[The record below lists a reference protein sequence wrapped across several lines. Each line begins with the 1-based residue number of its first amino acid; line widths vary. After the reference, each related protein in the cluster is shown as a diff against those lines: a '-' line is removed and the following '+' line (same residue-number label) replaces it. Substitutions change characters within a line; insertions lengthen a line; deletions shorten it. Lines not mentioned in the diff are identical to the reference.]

1 MKKAEFDHLLAC
13 YGADFGDW
21 PGEQRGSA
29 KRALDSNPEWQASF
43 LESRAL
49 DDALDEYTLESPHL
63 AALEQRILAETV
75 HKQSI
80 LDRFIQ
86 WLIPGEALWRPAIWR
101 PAIWRPA
108 VWRPALVACLP
119 IIVGVSIGL
128 NINIDE
134 QYTLEEE
141 LSLTGLVAET
151 STLTPILEINDE

>member
-21 PGEQRGSA
+21 PGEQRGIA
-29 KRALDSNPEWQASF
+29 KRALESNPEWQARF

-86 WLIPGEALWRPAIWR
+86 WLIPGEAL
-101 PAIWRPA
+101 WRPA